1 MKTLLTLALLT
12 NITST
17 PTIEYIPNIISNEI
31 TIDLTYLKMLE
42 NPNEYSSL
50 EIYID
55 ENHDDIINNKL
66 KYKEVINFY
75 KDVKGLGINDIKYM
89 NDEGFTNL
97 YNEL

>member
-12 NITST
+12 NINA
-17 PTIEYIPNIISNEI
+17 PIIEHMNYEVQNEN

-42 NPNEYSSL
+42 NPSNYSSL
-50 EIYID
+50 KIYM
-55 ENHDDIINNKL
+55 NNNKDDIINNKL
-66 KYKEVINFY
+66 KYDDVIIFY
-75 KDVKGLGINDIKYM
+75 KDVKGLEINDIKYM